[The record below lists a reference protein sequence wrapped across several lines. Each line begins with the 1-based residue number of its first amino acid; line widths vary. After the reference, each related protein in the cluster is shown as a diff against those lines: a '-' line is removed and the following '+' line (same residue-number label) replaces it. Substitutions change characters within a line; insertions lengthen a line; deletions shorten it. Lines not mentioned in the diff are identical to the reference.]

1 MMMSESRDG
10 SNRSH
15 CCECCNSEDLVT
27 VLTETL
33 VVAATVYDL
42 NRPGEAYDAA
52 EALLTE
58 AFKTQARRLTPPLG
72 MGSFPKL

>member
-1 MMMSESRDG
+1 
-10 SNRSH
+10 
-15 CCECCNSEDLVT
+15 
-27 VLTETL
+27 LTETL